1 MVDQCSSVSTVKRAL
16 SNSSFALSVRGEVV
30 FREVDAKRWEELGMV
45 WRCEGVERRKFVG
58 HTRTPMF
65 QPMGSRLASKH
76 VHPTGTLP
84 ALRQTVCLKIECW
97 RYLAP
102 SLHF

>member
-45 WRCEGVERRKFVG
+45 WRCE
-58 HTRTPMF
+58 
-65 QPMGSRLASKH
+65 
-76 VHPTGTLP
+76 
-84 ALRQTVCLKIECW
+84 
-97 RYLAP
+97 
-102 SLHF
+102 